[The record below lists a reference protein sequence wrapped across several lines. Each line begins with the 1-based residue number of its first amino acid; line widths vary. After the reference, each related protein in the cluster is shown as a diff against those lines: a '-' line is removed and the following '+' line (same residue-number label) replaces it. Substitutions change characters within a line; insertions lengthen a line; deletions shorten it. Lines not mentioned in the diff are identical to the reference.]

1 MKLRGKKQ
9 NSLIVLHEPNSSDPN
24 TFKKNKKK
32 CKKLHNR
39 EISQLES
46 NLSSH
51 EVDLFSNLEFKVRY

>member
-32 CKKLHNR
+32 QKNNSKSKKKLVFH
-39 EISQLES
+39 
-46 NLSSH
+46 
-51 EVDLFSNLEFKVRY
+51 KVK